1 MKLFKKEAPCHEA
14 VCIIKHV
21 EDRLEGKRVEP
32 PQVDYPIHKTLFKT
46 FDRLLTSEEI
56 MSKNSKKMI
65 DITSSLSKFDVE
77 MTHSSYQLIEFAN
90 NMSNISESNLA
101 IVEEITANMNEVNGT
116 IGKTSEVMYRL
127 HSSSK
132 DLVAKNDESI
142 FQLNEVNM
150 LKENV
155 IKDAT
160 IMSEQIK
167 LLVEMAV
174 KVNNIVDGV
183 ESIADQT
190 NLLALNAA
198 IEAARAGEAGRGF
211 AVVADEVRKL
221 ADNTK
226 INLQDM
232 RTFVNNIQQAAI
244 GGQESMNHTMNSTNN
259 MNLKL
264 DSISDT
270 IKENVSMLKTT
281 IMDVDKITESLEDIS
296 EAAKQ
301 INLAMESSAR
311 DAEKLN
317 YMTQIIQSDATQSA
331 EEAKEISKIDDALSE
346 IVRDMISS
354 LNGGKNAIS
363 NEDLHTNLS
372 KAKEAHSHWIKDLKR
387 IVDEMKIYPIQTNSR
402 KCAFGH
408 FYHSLNV
415 THSDLASEWLGIDR
429 IHDEFHNLGLKV
441 IKAIN
446 SNDSVQANNLYLQAE
461 KQSKELIALIDK
473 VIKIIEKNSAAGIEI
488 LKVAES

>member
-1 MKLFKKEAPCHEA
+1 
-14 VCIIKHV
+14 
-21 EDRLEGKRVEP
+21 
-32 PQVDYPIHKTLFKT
+32 
-46 FDRLLTSEEI
+46 

-65 DITSSLSKFDVE
+65 NVTSSLSKFDVE
-77 MTHSSYQLIEFAN
+77 MTHSSYELIKFASD
-90 NMSNISESNLA
+90 MSNISESNLA

-116 IGKTSEVMYRL
+116 IGKTSDIMFRL
-127 HSSSK
+127 HTSSK
-132 DLVAKNDESI
+132 DLVQKNDESI
-142 FQLNEVNM
+142 FQLNEVNV

-155 IKDAT
+155 TRDAT

-167 LLVEMAV
+167 LLVEMAI
-174 KVNNIVDGV
+174 KVNKIVDGV

-221 ADNTK
+221 ADNTI
-226 INLQDM
+226 INLKDM
-232 RTFVNNIQQAAI
+232 RNFVNNIQQAAI
-244 GGQESMNHTMNSTNN
+244 GGQDSMNNTMISTNN

-281 IMDVDKITESLEDIS
+281 IKDVDQITESLGDIT

-301 INLAMESSAR
+301 INQAMESSAK

-331 EEAKEISKIDDALSE
+331 ESAKEISNIDEALSE
-346 IVRDMISS
+346 IVRDMIST
-354 LNGGKNAIS
+354 LNGGNNAIK
-363 NEDLHTNLS
+363 NEDLLNNLS
-372 KAKEAHSHWIKDLKR
+372 KAKEAHSQWIIDLRR
-387 IVDEMKIYPIQTNSR
+387 IVDEMKIYPIQTNSS

-408 FYHSLNV
+408 FYHSINV
-415 THSDLASEWLGIDR
+415 NHSDIAQEWIAIDKV
-429 IHDEFHNLGLKV
+429 HNEFHNIGKKV
-441 IKAIN
+441 IDAIN
-446 SNDSVQANNLYLQAE
+446 SNNSILANNLYSEAE
-461 KQSKELIALIDK
+461 MQSRELIVHIDNLI
-473 VIKIIEKNSAAGIEI
+473 IAIEEKSKLGIEI
-488 LKVAES
+488 LRVATE